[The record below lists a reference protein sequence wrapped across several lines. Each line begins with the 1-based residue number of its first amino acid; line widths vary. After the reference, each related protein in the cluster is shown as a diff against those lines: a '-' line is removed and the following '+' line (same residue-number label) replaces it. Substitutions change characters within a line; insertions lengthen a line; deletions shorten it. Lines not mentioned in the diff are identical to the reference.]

1 MNIFYTHSITLLL
14 NYYKIYFFSLLTD
27 WVDCADEDEAN
38 EFREEL
44 GADKCDVSVTSD
56 GQWKV
61 RLRRGAVVSIPK
73 ALQFDRTV
81 AGQIP
86 TGWSPKTLG
95 T

>member
-1 MNIFYTHSITLLL
+1 MTSFTHTLLH
-14 NYYKIYFFSLLTD
+14 YYNKIYFFSLLTD